1 MRSVADELRR
11 QDAAALA
18 RLSADERLALAFA
31 LGDAD
36 VDAYC
41 RTHGVTGAEAA
52 RHFERQRQKG
62 RTPSRCM
69 TEIIG

>member
-18 RLSADERLALAFA
+18 RLTANERLALAFA

-36 VDAYC
+36 IDAYC
-41 RTHGVTGAEAA
+41 RTHGVTSAEAA
-52 RHFERQRQKG
+52 KHFERQRQNG
-62 RTPSRCM
+62 RTPSQCM
-69 TEIIG
+69 TTIIG